1 MNNENFV
8 DYILKQLQTTPYIV
22 NNFLKMNTDDEFKY
36 RNIFQEMKKHIDDFL
51 GGYDENRFMV
61 MPGFRGIGKSTLIF

>member
-8 DYILKQLQTTPYIV
+8 DYILKQLQTTHYIV